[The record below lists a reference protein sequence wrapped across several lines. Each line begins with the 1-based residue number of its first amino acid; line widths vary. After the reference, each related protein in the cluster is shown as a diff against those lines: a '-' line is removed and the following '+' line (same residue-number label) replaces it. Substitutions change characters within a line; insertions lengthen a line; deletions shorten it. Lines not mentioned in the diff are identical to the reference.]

1 MVLYESNEKQFNK
14 ALCMLCDRYYYTWD
28 WVKNPIELK
37 INVYFYGSPIMQNS
51 HIVIYEEDLRK
62 CDSMEE
68 LYKLIFD
75 TWMKTGGSG
84 M

>member
-37 INVYFYGSPIMQNS
+37 IDVYFYGSPIMKNS
-51 HIVIYEEDLRK
+51 HIVLYEEDLRQ
-62 CDSMEE
+62 CDSTEE
-68 LYKLIFD
+68 LYKLIFG

-84 M
+84 R

>member
-37 INVYFYGSPIMQNS
+37 IDVYFYGSPIMKNS
-51 HIVIYEEDLRK
+51 HIVLYEEDLRK
-62 CDSMEE
+62 CDSTEE
-68 LYKLIFD
+68 LYKLIFG

>member
-1 MVLYESNEKQFNK
+1 MILYGINEIQFNT
-14 ALCMLCDRYYYTWD
+14 ALYMLCERYEYHFD
-28 WVKNPIELK
+28 WYEVQRKLRID
-37 INVYFYGSPIMQNS
+37 VYFFGSPIMQNS
-51 HIVIYEEDLRK
+51 HIVLNEEDLMR
-62 CDSMEE
+62 CDSTEE

>member
-1 MVLYESNEKQFNK
+1 MILYGINEIKFNT
-14 ALCMLCDRYYYTWD
+14 ALYMLCERYEYHFD
-28 WVKNPIELK
+28 WYEDWRKLK
-37 INVYFYGSPIMQNS
+37 IDVYFSGSPIMQNS
-51 HIVIYEEDLRK
+51 HIVVYEADLRR
-62 CDSMEE
+62 CDSTEE